1 LNDFAGE
8 AERMRRAGDAQAAV
22 EMAEAGLVDEP
33 ENDLGRIVLALAL
46 LDLGDLSCAR
56 ERLERAFPAE
66 GPVEPVALPL
76 EPVGLGG
83 DVRDDELERA
93 FAEAETNPDEMMS
106 ANKVVQQTLEN
117 EHVEVPDEAGFA
129 ITDSPTYATETM
141 ASILEEQGRVGEAEA
156 LRRGLVHPGDDP
168 FGDASNLSAVESID
182 AAGLLD
188 LTGST
193 STSGAEWTDAA
204 VGPAHAERLR
214 VLATLEGWLYNL
226 RQQAER
232 DPSELARTTRGSQ
245 PS

>member
-1 LNDFAGE
+1 
-8 AERMRRAGDAQAAV
+8 
-22 EMAEAGLVDEP
+22 MAEAGLAVEP
-33 ENDLGRIVLALAL
+33 DNDRGRIVLALAL
-46 LDLGDLSCAR
+46 LDLGDLARAR

-66 GPVEPVALPL
+66 TPVVPVAFPP
-76 EPVGLGG
+76 EAIGLAGEL
-83 DVRDDELERA
+83 RDDELESA

-117 EHVEVPDEAGFA
+117 EHVEVPEAGFA

-182 AAGLLD
+182 AAGMLD